1 MTTRHTRRRYRKAED
16 RRVWVLS
23 EANEDLTPQT
33 MARVL
38 ASAALE
44 QARREYEAQQ
54 QRQEPTEA
62 VTNHPNGIE
71 DEEPHP

>member
-1 MTTRHTRRRYRKAED
+1 MTTRHTRRRYRKAGD

-23 EANEDLTPQT
+23 EANQDLTPQT

-44 QARREYEAQQ
+44 QARREHEAQR
-54 QRQEPTEA
+54 QRREATEA
-62 VTNHPNGIE
+62 VAGHSSGTD
-71 DEEPHP
+71 DEEAQL

>member
-1 MTTRHTRRRYRKAED
+1 MTIRDTRRRYRKAED

-23 EANEDLTPQT
+23 ESNQDLTPQT

-44 QARREYEAQQ
+44 QARREHEAQQ
-54 QRQEPTEA
+54 QRQEAIEA
-62 VTNHPNGIE
+62 VAGHSSGTEG
-71 DEEPHP
+71 EEAQL